1 MIVFEN
7 DGLLP
12 IEMVTTL
19 GVNVKV
25 IDNPIGHFGTGLKY
39 AIAVILRLGGRIRL
53 FVGTTEYEF
62 YLKSTNIRGKD
73 FDLIRMKKR
82 HTLPIVGRWQ
92 YDNLPFTT
100 EFGKE
105 WSAWMAVRELESNVR
120 DEVNGSSFAATSN
133 FNIPLSSDEYI
144 HYYPAEE
151 GKTRICVE
159 CPEFEE
165 AYQNLDQIFMPEK
178 KLIQEIGP
186 LEIYE
191 GQSDYVFYRGL
202 RVTDLGKPSLFTY
215 NFNLGITLTED
226 RTSKWPHS
234 DIHRIMECIMTG
246 NNEEIIKTV
255 MDSKE
260 DEFYEGSFP
269 WDQSY
274 VSPTATFEGHLSR
287 RVLGGGRVPSRLQA
301 HYDIM
306 HKEDE
311 VDPYLDVKLTKEQI
325 TFISDCIKLGDPG
338 NALVEPTLEQLKRA
352 FGDEEIPF

>member
-19 GVNVKV
+19 GVNVKI

-53 FVGTTEYEF
+53 FIGTTEYEF

-120 DEVNGSSFAATSN
+120 DEVNGHSFV
-133 FNIPLSSDEYI
+133 IDDEEPHGMSYLNTF
-144 HYYPAEE
+144 EGKE
-151 GKTRICVE
+151 GKTVIQVE

-165 AYQNLDQIFMPEK
+165 AYDNLDQIFMPEK
-178 KLIQEIGP
+178 RLIQEIGP

-191 GQSDYVFYRGL
+191 GHSDFVFYRGL

-246 NNEEIIKTV
+246 NNEEIIEAV
-255 MDSKE
+255 MDS
-260 DEFYEGSFP
+260 DEEKFYEGTFP

-274 VSPTATFEGHLSR
+274 MSPTTTFEGHLSS
-287 RVLGGGRVPSRLQA
+287 RVLGGGRVPSRLKA
-301 HYDIM
+301 HYDTM
-306 HKEDE
+306 HQEDE
-311 VDPYLDVKLTKEQI
+311 VDPYIDVKLTRPQIDLLREVLETHESRHELTEEIIEQ
-325 TFISDCIKLGDPG
+325 FR
-338 NALVEPTLEQLKRA
+338 RA
-352 FGDEEIPF
+352 CADEEIQF